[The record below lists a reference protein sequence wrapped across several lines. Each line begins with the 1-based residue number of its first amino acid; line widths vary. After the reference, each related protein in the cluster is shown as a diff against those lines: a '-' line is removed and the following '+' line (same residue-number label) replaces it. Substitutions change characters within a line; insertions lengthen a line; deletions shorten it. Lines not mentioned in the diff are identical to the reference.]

1 MICEACVAGN
11 HEACRGEGCTCDSKI
26 DSMTQAA
33 IDAASRNEI
42 IHASMIYDHLM
53 TAHTGLARMFTDGAG
68 PDAVRAFVS
77 QVLQS
82 RKALMQ

>member
-1 MICEACVAGN
+1 MCNPCKEGN
-11 HEACRGEGCTCDSKI
+11 HEACLGEGCSCETKI
-26 DSMTQAA
+26 DTMTQLA
-33 IDAASRNEI
+33 IEAASRNEV

-53 TAHTGLARMFTDGAG
+53 SAHTGLARMFTDGVG
-68 PDAVRAFVS
+68 PDAVRAFVA